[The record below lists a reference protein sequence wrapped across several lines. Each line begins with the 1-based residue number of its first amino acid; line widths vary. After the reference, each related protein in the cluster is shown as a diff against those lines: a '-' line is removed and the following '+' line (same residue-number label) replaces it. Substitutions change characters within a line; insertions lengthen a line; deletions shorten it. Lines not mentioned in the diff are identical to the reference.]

1 MRFAPRGRRS
11 LFAIVAS
18 LAIALASFS
27 AVSLAATIFYV
38 YDELGRLVA
47 EIDAAGDTTRY
58 TYDPA
63 GNLLSVTR
71 DSSAE
76 FRVDD
81 FSPSSGRI
89 GDSVTIFGAGFI
101 ANPAQNTVSFNGT
114 PATITLATAHS
125 LVASVPSGATS
136 GPITVTNANGS
147 AATARA
153 FTVIAPALIAAVAPT
168 HISRG
173 QTSRI
178 EIIGSHLD
186 SATAVVF
193 AQPAL
198 SAQIVAREPA
208 RLTIDLTVGGTVPFG
223 TYAFSVTNFAGI
235 SQSGAVTVTVTTAV
249 LGEVLT
255 VTRPISVHLP
265 AVIPGVPAGNALSV
279 TRPLSVHLPAVIP
292 GAPPGNALSVGAPVS
307 VALPAVIPGAPSGN
321 ALSVTLPLSVHLPP
335 VVPGAPAGNA
345 LSVTQP
351 ASVSMP

>member
-1 MRFAPRGRRS
+1 VRLAPRGRRN

-27 AVSLAATIFYV
+27 ALSLAATVFYV

-47 EIDAAGDTTRY
+47 EIDSAGDTTRY

-81 FSPSSGRI
+81 FSPSSGRV

-101 ANPAQNTVSFNGT
+101 ANPAQNALSFNGT

-125 LVASVPSGATS
+125 LVASVPSGAAS
-136 GPITVTNANGS
+136 GPITISNANGS
-147 AATARA
+147 AATVRA
-153 FTVIAPALIAAVAPT
+153 FTVIAPAAITTVSPSHL
-168 HISRG
+168 SRG

-178 EIIGSHLD
+178 DILGSHLD
-186 SATAVVF
+186 SATAVTF
-193 AQPAL
+193 AQPGF

-223 TYAFSVTNFAGI
+223 TYAFSVTNFAGT

-255 VTRPISVHLP
+255 LTRPMSVHLP
-265 AVIPGVPAGNALSV
+265 AVIPGAPGGNAMSLA
-279 TRPLSVHLPAVIP
+279 RPLSVHLPALILD
-292 GAPPGNALSVGAPVS
+292 APPGNALSVGAPVS
-307 VALPAVIPGAPSGN
+307 VALPALIPGEPSGN
-321 ALSVTLPLSVHLPP
+321 ALTLTHPLSVHLPAE
-335 VVPGAPAGNA
+335 VPGAPAGNA
-345 LSVTQP
+345 LTVTQP

>member
-11 LFAIVAS
+11 LYAIVAS

-47 EIDAAGDTTRY
+47 EIDSAGDTTRY

-89 GDSVTIFGAGFI
+89 GDSVTIFGAGFV
-101 ANPAQNTVSFNGT
+101 ANPAQNAVSFNGT

-136 GPITVTNANGS
+136 GPITVSNANGS
-147 AATARA
+147 ATTAQA
-153 FTVIAPALIAAVAPT
+153 FTVVAPAVITGITPSQVT
-168 HISRG
+168 RG
-173 QTSRI
+173 DTSRI
-178 EIIGSHLD
+178 DILGTHLD
-186 SATAVVF
+186 SATAVTF
-193 AQPAL
+193 SQAGF
-198 SAQIVAREPA
+198 SARIVSREPG
-208 RLTIDLTVGGTVPFG
+208 RLTIDLTVAGSVPFG
-223 TYAFSVTNFAGI
+223 SYSFSLTNYAGT
-235 SQSGAVTVTVTTAV
+235 SQSGAVTVSVTTAL
-249 LGEVLT
+249 LGPAMS
-255 VTRPISVHLP
+255 VTRPISVHLR
-265 AVIPGVPAGNALSV
+265 AVVPGAPAGNAMSVSRPLSVHVPALIPGAPLGNAMSV
-279 TRPLSVHLPAVIP
+279 TRPLSVHLPAPI
-292 GAPPGNALSVGAPVS
+292 
-307 VALPAVIPGAPSGN
+307 
-321 ALSVTLPLSVHLPP
+321 
-335 VVPGAPAGNA
+335 PGAPAGNA

-351 ASVSMP
+351 LSVHLPAVISGAPPGNAMSVTQPLSVSMP